1 LCYTVFPKF
10 IILREEEE
18 EIILMQ
24 ITYETDR
31 LILRTSH
38 ISLTDMVLDYH
49 KRNQEFLKEWEP
61 IRSEEFYTKSYQEKE
76 LIGDS
81 SNETALRLWISKKE
95 NPEKIIGNIGFTGI
109 IKGAFQS
116 CYLGYKLDEEEINKG
131 YMTEALQQ
139 GIQIIWEDFGLH
151 RIEANIMPRNK
162 RSIKV
167 TEKLGFLNEGI
178 SPRYLRINGV
188 WEDHIHMV
196 LLNDA
201 MV

>member
-1 LCYTVFPKF
+1 
-10 IILREEEE
+10 
-18 EIILMQ
+18 MQ
-24 ITYETDR
+24 ITYETER
-31 LILRTSH
+31 LILRTSD
-38 ISLTDMVLDYH
+38 ISLTDMALDYH
-49 KRNQEFLKEWEP
+49 ERNQEFLKEWEP
-61 IRSEEFYTKSYQEKE
+61 IRSEEFYSKAYQEKE
-76 LIGDS
+76 LLGDS
-81 SNETALRLWISKKE
+81 CNESALRLWISKKE
-95 NPEKIIGNIGFTGI
+95 NPEKIIGNIGFTGV

-139 GIQIIWEDFGLH
+139 GIQIIWEDYGLH

-178 SPRYLRINGV
+178 SPRYLKINGV

-201 MV
+201 MD

>member
-1 LCYTVFPKF
+1 
-10 IILREEEE
+10 
-18 EIILMQ
+18 MQ

-178 SPRYLRINGV
+178 SPRYLKINGV

-196 LLNDA
+196 LLNDT